1 MTGDPTPGPAAT
13 TDVGRASRPER
24 PDDFGRVALARAFLR
39 RRLGLFWVRAR
50 HRRLSWGRRCDV
62 RTGARFRVARGA
74 RVRFGDGCVLDRGF
88 DLECRGEID
97 VGDRTVFGHH
107 CTLAADQ
114 SVVVGRDCLL
124 AEMVSVRDH
133 DHAFA
138 DPDRAVLDQGRTTAP
153 VRIGDN
159 VWLGAKV
166 TVTKG
171 VTIGSG
177 VVVGAHAVV
186 TTDLPDGCV
195 AVGVPARVIAG
206 RDGAPGTSLS

>member
-1 MTGDPTPGPAAT
+1 
-13 TDVGRASRPER
+13 
-24 PDDFGRVALARAFLR
+24 
-39 RRLGLFWVRAR
+39 
-50 HRRLSWGRRCDV
+50 
-62 RTGARFRVARGA
+62 VARGA
-74 RVRFGDGCVLDRGF
+74 RVRFGEGCVVDRGF
-88 DLECRGEID
+88 DLECRGVVD

-107 CTLAADQ
+107 CTVAADQ
-114 SVVVGRDCLL
+114 SIVIGRGCLL

-138 DPDRAVLDQGRTTAP
+138 DPHRAVLDQGRSTAP

-171 VTIGSG
+171 VTIGSN

-186 TTDLPDGCV
+186 TADLPDGCV
-195 AVGVPARVIAG
+195 AVGIPARVIG
-206 RDGAPGTSLS
+206 PRDGKPGPAPS

>member
-1 MTGDPTPGPAAT
+1 MP
-13 TDVGRASRPER
+13 RES
-24 PDDFGRVALARAFLR
+24 
-39 RRLGLFWVRAR
+39 
-50 HRRLSWGRRCDV
+50 
-62 RTGARFRVARGA
+62 
-74 RVRFGDGCVLDRGF
+74 
-88 DLECRGEID
+88 ID

-114 SVVVGRDCLL
+114 SVVIGRDCLL

-171 VTIGSG
+171 VTIGSD
-177 VVVGAHAVV
+177 VVVGAHTVV

-195 AVGVPARVIAG
+195 AVGVPARVIG
-206 RDGAPGTSLS
+206 PRDGTPGTAVS

>member
-1 MTGDPTPGPAAT
+1 MGDPPAPDTTKPGRGSSSPA
-13 TDVGRASRPER
+13 ER
-24 PDDFGRVALARAFLR
+24 PGDFGRVALVRGFLR
-39 RRLGLFWVRAR
+39 RRLGLWWVRMR
-50 HRRLSWGRRCDV
+50 HRRLSWGPRCDV
-62 RTGARFRVARGA
+62 RAGARFRVARGA
-74 RVRFGDGCVLDRGF
+74 RVHFGEGCVVDRGF
-88 DLECRGEID
+88 DLECRGVVE

-114 SVVVGRDCLL
+114 SIVIGRGCLL

-138 DPDRAVLDQGRTTAP
+138 DSDRAVLDQGRTTAP

-171 VTIGSG
+171 VTIGSD

-186 TTDLPDGCV
+186 TADLPDGCV
-195 AVGVPARVIAG
+195 AVGIPARVISG
-206 RDGAPGTSLS
+206 RDG